1 MQSGSLGSWFGGAG
15 DPQIPYDVAVVTPSV
30 LRPSLLRAL
39 ASVFA
44 QDLKGRIQVLVGVD
58 APTPAPAALL
68 ELLAQ
73 RPANVDV
80 LMLTLPYSTS
90 IRHGGVHRAT
100 DGGALR
106 TILTFM
112 ANARHVAYLDDD
124 NSWTRDHLSALR
136 GAIEGKAWAYGLRML
151 IEEDTGRELGVDR
164 WDSVGPDRGR
174 FAARGGFV
182 DPNCLMID
190 KLIALRTLGR
200 WSQGPGMQSDRAFFE
215 AIRLS
220 PHGHVPRPTTRYSVR
235 KDNDVFRAFMAQ
247 GVEF

>member
-124 NSWTRDHLSALR
+124 NAFAGLDHQRVLGIEAPPVGGLGGEGEAER
-136 GAIEGKAWAYGLRML
+136 QGGGDGADHGGTIGQPADQGHAWAY
-151 IEEDTGRELGVDR
+151 
-164 WDSVGPDRGR
+164 
-174 FAARGGFV
+174 
-182 DPNCLMID
+182 
-190 KLIALRTLGR
+190 
-200 WSQGPGMQSDRAFFE
+200 
-215 AIRLS
+215 
-220 PHGHVPRPTTRYSVR
+220 
-235 KDNDVFRAFMAQ
+235 
-247 GVEF
+247 

>member
-1 MQSGSLGSWFGGAG
+1 
-15 DPQIPYDVAVVTPSV
+15 
-30 LRPSLLRAL
+30 
-39 ASVFA
+39 
-44 QDLKGRIQVLVGVD
+44 
-58 APTPAPAALL
+58 
-68 ELLAQ
+68 
-73 RPANVDV
+73 
-80 LMLTLPYSTS
+80 
-90 IRHGGVHRAT
+90 
-100 DGGALR
+100 
-106 TILTFM
+106 
-112 ANARHVAYLDDD
+112 
-124 NSWTRDHLSALR
+124 
-136 GAIEGKAWAYGLRML
+136 ML

-235 KDNDVFRAFMAQ
+235 KDNDVFSAFMAQ